1 MASNMVEP
9 KNMEVLRDVF
19 SQGLRQTSSLLSTLL
34 NFKVS
39 LEVQDIQNVSLN
51 DLVSRYTVP
60 YMGLKIGIA
69 NGTGGQGLMLFPHS
83 VSWVL
88 CDILR
93 GNGGQTPV
101 GPMGNEEMSMFAQIM
116 TQFFNFLTTSISQAL
131 NKKITYSSSGARMFT
146 MNTDLSSFISGL
158 GVQSV
163 ICMTFK
169 ITIDNVLEEQFVQIV
184 PAALINE
191 FVVTA
196 KSKSGKGAQ
205 NVEPLNLMPL
215 DASSKASTGLGN
227 ILVDIPLQLSV
238 ELGRTRMILKELLE
252 LGVGSIIELDRLA
265 GEPVDIMLNNK
276 LLAKGE
282 VVVIDEKLGVRVTH
296 IVETN
301 ERM

>member
-19 SQGLRQTSSLLSTLL
+19 AQGLRQTSSLLSTLL

-69 NGTGGQGLMLFPHS
+69 NGTGGQGLMLFPHN
-83 VSWVL
+83 VSWAL

-131 NKKITYSSSGARMFT
+131 NKKITYSNSGARMFT

-158 GVQSV
+158 GMQSV
-163 ICMTFK
+163 VCMTFK
-169 ITIDNVLEEQFVQIV
+169 ISIDNVLEEQFVQIV
-184 PAALINE
+184 PASLINE
-191 FVVTA
+191 FVVPA
-196 KSKSGKGAQ
+196 KAKSGKGAQ